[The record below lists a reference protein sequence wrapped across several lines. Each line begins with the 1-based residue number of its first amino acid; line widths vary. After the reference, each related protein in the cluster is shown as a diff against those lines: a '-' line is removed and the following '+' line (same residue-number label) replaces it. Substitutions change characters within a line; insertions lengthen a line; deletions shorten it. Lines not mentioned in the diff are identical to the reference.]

1 MALQI
6 ESSSKLVFTY
16 QKLLPIAI
24 NGHPHWEMCA
34 RVGRDLFFS
43 HVFCKIH
50 ELINILGIF
59 TK

>member
-16 QKLLPIAI
+16 QKIFLIAI
-24 NGHPHWEMCA
+24 SGKLRWEMYSQ
-34 RVGRDLFFS
+34 VSRDLFFS

-50 ELINILGIF
+50 KLIYILGIF
-59 TK
+59 